1 MTERELI
8 LAVRGGDRKS
18 FNKLYELHWAN
29 LVSYAALIAGEKSAK
44 DIVHDVFLKVWLN
57 RANLQDKETLR
68 PYLMRSVYNMSL
80 NVLRNTAGVEFVD
93 SYIDNQI
100 DFKSAGEL
108 NFDNSDVVK
117 RLYDR
122 DTALQLEQAIDQLP
136 ERCREIFRRS
146 YIEGQSHKEIATE
159 LGISVSTVDNQI
171 YKALKILRS
180 LLTENLF
187 LLLLWLFAK

>member
-8 LAVRGGDRKS
+8 AAVRKGDRKS
-18 FNKLYELHWAN
+18 FNRLYELHWAN

-80 NVLRNTAGVEFVD
+80 NVLRNTASMEFVD
-93 SYIDNQI
+93 TYLDNQI
-100 DFKSAGEL
+100 DFRSATEADPDKSEI
-108 NFDNSDVVK
+108 VR
-117 RLYDR
+117 RLYDK
-122 DTALQLEQAIDQLP
+122 DAALQIDKAIARLP
-136 ERCREIFRRS
+136 ERCQEIFRRS
-146 YIEGQSHKEIATE
+146 YIDGLSHKEIAVDM
-159 LGISVSTVDNQI
+159 GISLSTVDNQI

-180 LLTENLF
+180 LLSENIFF
-187 LLLLWLFAK
+187 LLLYILIK

>member
-1 MTERELI
+1 M
-8 LAVRGGDRKS
+8 AVRGGDRKS

-29 LVSYAALIAGEKSAK
+29 LVSYASLIAGEKSAK

-80 NVLRNTAGVEFVD
+80 NVLRNTASVEFVET
-93 SYIDNQI
+93 YIDNQI
-100 DFKSAGEL
+100 DFRAASEL
-108 NFDNSDVVK
+108 SLDNSEIVR

-122 DTALQLEQAIDQLP
+122 DTALQIDKAIEQLP
-136 ERCREIFRRS
+136 DRCREIFRRS
-146 YIEGQSHKEIATE
+146 YIDGWSHKEIASE
-159 LGISVSTVDNQI
+159 FDISVSTVDNQI

-180 LLTENLF
+180 LLAENLF
-187 LLLLWLFAK
+187 IILLGLFAK